1 MIKTHC
7 RLKLSVILNSECKKT
22 HNNTYNRTYHTA
34 ITVFLALTSIMT
46 SIFRGQDYFHLAPFL
61 LNHLTSMNRSNLN
74 QNYETLYLE
83 NIVTY
88 MTSIDLHQ
96 TSNKPPILEV
106 VTIKTHRRLKLNAK
120 LNS

>member
-1 MIKTHC
+1 
-7 RLKLSVILNSECKKT
+7 
-22 HNNTYNRTYHTA
+22 
-34 ITVFLALTSIMT
+34 MT

-61 LNHLTSMNRSNLN
+61 LNHLTSMNRSHLN

-88 MTSIDLHQ
+88 MTSIYLHQ
-96 TSNKPPILEV
+96 TSNKPLILQV
-106 VTIKTHRRLKLNAK
+106 VTIKTNRRLKLKAK